1 MRYILFG
8 GPFYYAS
15 GGANDL
21 IASGDDPA
29 ELMEL
34 AWRYR
39 KGTRDELDWWHIYDT
54 VEQEIVVG
62 TQAQAHQAPDLPTRI
77 AVRTPH

>member
-21 IASGDDPA
+21 IAWGDDLA
-29 ELMEL
+29 ELVEV
-34 AWRYR
+34 ACHR
-39 KGTRDELDWWHIYDT
+39 KGTFDELDWWHVYDT
-54 VEQEIVVG
+54 VEHEIVVG

-77 AVRTPH
+77 AVRTPN